1 MSQDEFRDLPTPQ
14 PLERRAPGEGPL
26 VRLVENR
33 KLLAALLGI
42 GLLLA
47 VTGGIVLLRGSG
59 GGGEPVL
66 EIPPT
71 LEELA
76 EQYPQLAGLFN
87 DATLGS
93 VYKEFLIAYHE
104 GGMEAARELAEQ
116 RGLLNRREEIRITLV
131 LDDAQYV
138 PAMSEELS
146 RAGITV
152 EGSYQERINVGV
164 PLALIEGL
172 AAQQGTE
179 ALFEQLTQMEHVIRL
194 ELPAPR
200 RSDGRPGRAAGGEG
214 TSLTG
219 AAEWHAAGLTGQGI
233 RVGVL
238 DLGFDGYRDLLGR
251 ELPASVAAAS
261 FAYGLEPDGSGE
273 VHGAAC
279 AEIVH
284 EMAPDAEL
292 YLAYYDGTLVSM
304 GQAVDW
310 LVSQGV
316 NIISNST
323 TGVVGPMD
331 GSDESAEMV
340 DWAAAQGVLW
350 VNSSGNAA
358 MEHYRGLFTDSDG
371 DGLHEFPDGTELIGL
386 YIYAP
391 QVTLAL
397 NWDDW
402 QAVNED
408 YDLYLFDEEGNL
420 VASAED
426 IQNGTEGQVAAEL
439 ILGND
444 VPLGVYFIAIKADR
458 ISRPGMLD
466 LYTLDAE
473 LEFPVAE
480 HSLGSPADA
489 HEALAVGATEVRDD
503 SLASYSS
510 QGPSNDGR
518 LKPELSGPAG
528 VSSASYAPGVFD
540 GTSASTPHVAGAAA
554 LVWSAFPEYS
564 ADQVRDYLEAHALDL
579 GPLGPDNAYGY
590 GRLNMPSPPSVE
602 IAGPPVLPTALP
614 TALPEA
620 TLVPQPTA
628 VAVVPGE
635 PGPEIK
641 PGEEASLRLTPLLVL
656 GGLGLCGGSFMLIGG
671 GLLLWVVG
679 RSARR
684 RGAPAVA
691 QPMPPVRPVTPARPA
706 PAGQVLEPV
715 GPALR
720 ETMHG
725 YGALLAPG
733 RPPLLLAPG
742 RLTIGRSAACDLVV
756 DSVLVS
762 RQHAQL
768 ECSPGRCTIEDLGS
782 SNGTYVNGRR
792 VSRAA
797 LSPGDR
803 LRLGDVE
810 LAYQAGAGAPPAA
823 EGAWLEIGG
832 RRHALSPAGVV
843 LGRSHDSDL
852 VVADERAS
860 RQHASIDLQGDTWV
874 ISDLGSANG
883 TLVNGERVRERA
895 LRPGDEIRV
904 GDTRIYFRQE

>member
-1 MSQDEFRDLPTPQ
+1 
-14 PLERRAPGEGPL
+14 
-26 VRLVENR
+26 VENR
-33 KLLAALLGI
+33 KLLVALLGI
-42 GLLLA
+42 GLLLVVA
-47 VTGGIVLLRGSG
+47 GGLVLLRG
-59 GGGEPVL
+59 GGGEPTL
-66 EIPPT
+66 EIPPS

-93 VYKEFLIAYHE
+93 VYKEFLVAYHE

-131 LDDAQYV
+131 LDDTRYV
-138 PAMSEELS
+138 QAMSEELS

-164 PLALIEGL
+164 PLVLIENL
-172 AAQQGTE
+172 AAQQGTA
-179 ALFEQLTQMEHVIRL
+179 ALFEQLTQMEHIIRL

-214 TSLTG
+214 ASLTG

-233 RVGVL
+233 RVGIL

-251 ELPASVAAAS
+251 ELPASVVAAS

-273 VHGAAC
+273 VHGTAC

-310 LVSQGV
+310 LLSQGV

-340 DWAAAQGVLW
+340 DRAAAQGVLW

-358 MEHYRGLFTDSDG
+358 MEHYRGLFTDGDG

-426 IQNGTEGQVAAEL
+426 IQNGMAGQAAAEL

-444 VPLGVYFIAIKADR
+444 VPLGVYFVSIKADR

-489 HEALAVGATEVRDD
+489 QGALAVGATEVRDD

-528 VSSASYAPGVFD
+528 VSSASYAPQVFD

-554 LVWSAFPEYS
+554 LVWSAFPEYG
-564 ADQVRDYLEAHALDL
+564 AEQVWDYLQAHALDL
-579 GPLGPDNAYGY
+579 GPPGPDNAYGY
-590 GRLNMPSPPSVE
+590 GRLSVPSPPSVE
-602 IAGPPVLPTALP
+602 IAGPPALPTALP
-614 TALPEA
+614 TPLPEA

-628 VAVVPGE
+628 VAVLPGE
-635 PGPEIK
+635 PGPEVK
-641 PGEEASLRLTPLLVL
+641 PGEEAGLHLTPLFVL
-656 GGLGLCGGSFMLIGG
+656 GGLGLCGGSLLLIGG

-684 RGAPAVA
+684 RGSPVEP
-691 QPMPPVRPVTPARPA
+691 QSLPPVRPVMPARPVSA
-706 PAGQVLEPV
+706 
-715 GPALR
+715 GPAPGD
-720 ETMHG
+720 TMRGHG
-725 YGALLAPG
+725 VLLAPG
-733 RPPLLLAPG
+733 RPPMFLSPG

-768 ECSPGRCTIEDLGS
+768 ECAAGRCTIEDLGS
-782 SNGTYVNGRR
+782 SNGTFVNGRR

-810 LAYQAGAGAPPAA
+810 LAYQGGTAAPPA
-823 EGAWLEIGG
+823 GAWLEHGG
-832 RRHALSPAGVV
+832 RRHTLSPAGLVI
-843 LGRSHDSDL
+843 GRSHDSDL
-852 VVADERAS
+852 VLADERAS
-860 RQHASIDLQGDTWV
+860 RQHASIDLQGDAWV

-883 TLVNGERVRERA
+883 TLVNGERVQVRE
-895 LRPGDEIRV
+895 LRSGDEIRV
-904 GDTRIYFRQE
+904 GDTRLYFRQE